1 MWTICFIYCMTHAM
15 TYLDGNFWKIMNCD
29 SAIVIALKGNET
41 SNASLWCRRYKSII
55 IARLVGF
62 AIEWSQFTFDLS
74 RATHYIRIMDSR
86 NFFPIFELLCLSFWL
101 IMFFFCLGPCLVWCG
116 WARTDDHKGLR
127 RRWTIE
133 TSNIHKSEKVV
144 EETVTLCNK
153 SNLETQAHRRVPA
166 AIWCFS
172 CNQIA

>member
-1 MWTICFIYCMTHAM
+1 MYWMTHAM

-29 SAIVIALKGNET
+29 SAIVIALKGIEM
-41 SNASLWCRRYKSII
+41 SNASLWCRMYKSII

-101 IMFFFCLGPCLVWCG
+101 IMFFSVL
-116 WARTDDHKGLR
+116 DHVLFGVDGHALMIIRVFDADGLSR
-127 RRWTIE
+127 PQ
-133 TSNIHKSEKVV
+133 TSTNQRKS
-144 EETVTLCNK
+144 
-153 SNLETQAHRRVPA
+153 
-166 AIWCFS
+166 
-172 CNQIA
+172 